1 MAEVTKPMDNG
12 KATNPPFEGTPMIR
26 GRHLLL
32 LPALLVGACA
42 PAPEPLTLVETV
54 PLSPEEVSA
63 LELEVADVV
72 NGLTEAM
79 NAHDSE
85 QVFSFYRQ
93 DESFF
98 YLGCTDVL
106 FGWGTFS
113 SRVGPYYAN
122 NPDVTFQRD
131 LLTIQ
136 ILSPSTAVVALRG
149 SSTEAEAL
157 FWTEVLKKG
166 EDGGWLI
173 TYEHESWPDCST
185 PRGPHMGTEG
195 MGEMELAPSVT
206 PTSPGAH

>member
-1 MAEVTKPMDNG
+1 MDGRNPISISSEGNPMLS
-12 KATNPPFEGTPMIR
+12 
-26 GRHLLL
+26 GRHLLVL
-32 LPALLVGACA
+32 LALVPGACTQ
-42 PAPEPLTLVETV
+42 APEPITLVEGS
-54 PLSPEEVSA
+54 PLSPEDVSSLETEVANA
-63 LELEVADVV
+63 LE
-72 NGLTEAM
+72 GLTEAM
-79 NAHDSE
+79 NAHDPE
-85 QVFSFYRQ
+85 LVFSFYRQ

-122 NPDVTFQRD
+122 NPDVTFQRE
-131 LLTIQ
+131 LLTLE
-136 ILSPSTAVVALRG
+136 ILSPSTAVAALRG

-206 PTSPGAH
+206 PTSPGAR